1 MAWWIL
7 GTKIQKK
14 KEKHALF
21 LRETVVVNK
30 DEVPSVR
37 EKLEKWIIH
46 KGLDPEIFFRVT
58 VKVQKY

>member
-46 KGLDPEIFFRVT
+46 KGLDPERFFFG
-58 VKVQKY
+58 